1 MAPEAILNSITSSS
15 AVALA
20 SSIACLKE
28 PGPESKVFVTLKG
41 VTKLETV
48 KLVVVVTVP
57 PGVVIVI
64 GPVVAPVGTVAVIWV
79 AEFTTTL
86 VAVIP
91 LNLTTVVPIKPEP
104 EITTEVPVGPEVGVK
119 DVIVGAGGVLVNA
132 KLALVIPGL
141 PTTDDSTM
149 KFPGALF
156 AVNVVDAASPV
167 TPVIAIMVC

>member
-1 MAPEAILNSITSSS
+1 LELRAVILRLTGTPTKTCCPGFARST
-15 AVALA
+15 AK
-20 SSIACLKE
+20 LKT
-28 PGPESKVFVTLKG
+28 VLDA
-41 VTKLETV
+41 TV
-48 KLVVVVTVP
+48 KLVVVVNVP
-57 PGVVIVI
+57 PGVVTEI

-104 EITTEVPVGPEVGVK
+104 EITTEVPTCPEVGVK
-119 DVIVGAGGVLVNA
+119 DVIVGASGVLVNA

-167 TPVIAIMVC
+167 TPVIAMMVC